1 MSVALRFKE
10 FSYLKQESILDLN
23 MKKINDKSDKRTTTI
38 NLEVA
43 FAFAVFGCSLQ
54 RDFDF

>member
-54 RDFDF
+54 RDFDL